1 MIAFERLDPA
11 TLGKL
16 IAAYEHRVYVESRLF
31 GINPF
36 DQWGVELGKKMA
48 VQLAP
53 ALSDEAAPDL
63 SAVDSSTAS
72 LVRRYRT
79 MRGRA

>member
-36 DQWGVELGKKMA
+36 DQWGVELGK
-48 VQLAP
+48 VQAEALVPVLRQVPAAAAP
-53 ALSDEAAPDL
+53 AAWLRGALEATGL
-63 SAVDSSTAS
+63 
-72 LVRRYRT
+72 
-79 MRGRA
+79 G